1 MSFGRFGSLA
11 IACAILL
18 VGCTPGRQSEPGG
31 SAGGQPASQFKRMVV
46 VSREEPVVLNDKA
59 AVSGNGDVVEEL
71 VSAGLVR
78 FEPLGDAQPLMAEA
92 VPTLENGLVKLAPG
106 GRMETTW
113 HLKQGVTWHDGSP
126 VTTEDVL

>member
-1 MSFGRFGSLA
+1 
-11 IACAILL
+11 
-18 VGCTPGRQSEPGG
+18 
-31 SAGGQPASQFKRMVV
+31 MVV

-92 VPTLENGLVKLAPG
+92 VPTLENGLVKLATD
-106 GRMETTW
+106 GRMETSW
-113 HLKQGVTWHDGSP
+113 RGFVWYPRQVSLCRGRP
-126 VTTEDVL
+126 ER